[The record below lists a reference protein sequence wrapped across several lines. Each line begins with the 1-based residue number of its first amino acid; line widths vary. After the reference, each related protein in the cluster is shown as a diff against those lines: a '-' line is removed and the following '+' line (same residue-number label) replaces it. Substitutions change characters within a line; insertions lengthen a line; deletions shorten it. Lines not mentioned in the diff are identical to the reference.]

1 VKLARARRIAAIV
14 VVAVFYGA
22 ATYGLV
28 SGSGSAGSAAPAP
41 RTVTVTR

>member
-1 VKLARARRIAAIV
+1 VKRARRIAAIV
-14 VVAVFYGA
+14 VVAVFYAG

-28 SGSGSAGSAAPAP
+28 SGSGSAGNAAPGP

>member
-1 VKLARARRIAAIV
+1 VKLSRARRLAAIV
-14 VVAVFYGA
+14 LVAVFYSA

-28 SGSGSAGSAAPAP
+28 SGSGSAGSAAAAP

>member
-1 VKLARARRIAAIV
+1 VRRGRRIAAIV
-14 VVAVFYGA
+14 VVAVFYAA

-28 SGSGSAGSAAPAP
+28 SGSGATGSAVPAP

>member
-1 VKLARARRIAAIV
+1 VTRTRRIAAII

-28 SGSGSAGSAAPAP
+28 SGSGSAGRAAPAP

>member
-1 VKLARARRIAAIV
+1 MRRARRIAAIV

-28 SGSGSAGSAAPAP
+28 SGSGATGGAAPAP

>member
-1 VKLARARRIAAIV
+1 MTRARRIAAIV
-14 VVAVFYGA
+14 VVAVFYAG

-28 SGSGSAGSAAPAP
+28 SGSGSAGGAAPAP